1 VARFLFLLALAAAAP
16 VGLEVRPGAGDTF
29 AAVVEGPAPGGG
41 ASGAFSGKVALNGSS
56 RELPVSGQA
65 ERRGDRL
72 RIPITMRYS
81 DVPADW
87 VDRFRLQDFD
97 YRLRGTV
104 GGSERVEWSGVM
116 RWADVAVEGDRETA
130 ERFVR
135 LGSLE
140 LTSLSFFQSEAQ
152 AEVSVR
158 NPFSFP
164 LRVASARYDLFAN
177 GRAVGSGE
185 TQGLILHPRQE
196 NTLDLPVELEH
207 GALISAAGS
216 ALAAGGEIDGRLQ
229 GQLQVRLASGD
240 VAVPLDLSGRM
251 SLLSR

>member
-1 VARFLFLLALAAAAP
+1 
-16 VGLEVRPGAGDTF
+16 
-29 AAVVEGPAPGGG
+29 
-41 ASGAFSGKVALNGSS
+41 
-56 RELPVSGQA
+56 
-65 ERRGDRL
+65 
-72 RIPITMRYS
+72 
-81 DVPADW
+81 
-87 VDRFRLQDFD
+87 
-97 YRLRGTV
+97 
-104 GGSERVEWSGVM
+104 M
-116 RWADVAVEGDRETA
+116 RWTDVAVEGEKETA

-135 LGSLE
+135 LGSLQ
-140 LTSLSFFQSEAQ
+140 LTSLSIFQSEAQ

-164 LRVASARYDLFAN
+164 LKVASARYELFAN

-207 GALISAAGS
+207 GALIAAAGS
-216 ALAAGGEIDGRLQ
+216 ALAGGGEIDGRLQ
-229 GQLQVRLASGD
+229 GQLQVRLATGD